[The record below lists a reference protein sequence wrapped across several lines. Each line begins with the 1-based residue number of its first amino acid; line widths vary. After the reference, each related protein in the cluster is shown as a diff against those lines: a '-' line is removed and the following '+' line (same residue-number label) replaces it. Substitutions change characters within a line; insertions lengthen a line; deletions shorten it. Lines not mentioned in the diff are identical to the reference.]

1 MRLLFSAAIVAIFAS
16 PGRTVLAQA
25 AADFGVAEVRQT
37 LDSARKDVE
46 AYTTAGGRA
55 GTPEHPAI
63 KWDPVLWAYRDRY
76 PGTDAAAIGSA
87 EAVRL
92 LVRAEL
98 WDRARARVDSLAAD
112 DSAWPRVAPVV
123 YSEGI
128 ARKDL
133 PYAIEKLSR
142 IAAATSNGSIK
153 APVLVVV
160 ARAYRR
166 QGDKDAAIRALEA
179 AKAAAPGTPFAEE
192 ADGLLYEI
200 AHLSVGLAAPP
211 ISGTAR
217 NGRAIS
223 LAALRG
229 SRSCW
234 CSGAR
239 RDWSAWRR
247 FL

>member
-1 MRLLFSAAIVAIFAS
+1 MRLLLLAALVSVAAS
-16 PGRTVLAQA
+16 PGRTILAQA
-25 AADFGVAEVRQT
+25 AADASEAEVRQT
-37 LDSARKDVE
+37 VDSARKDVE

-63 KWDPVLWAYRDRY
+63 KWDSALWVYRDRY

-98 WDRARARVDSLAAD
+98 WDRAHARIDSLAAD
-112 DSAWPRVAPVV
+112 DPAWPRVAPVV
-123 YSEGI
+123 YEEGI

-133 PYAIEKLSR
+133 PYAIEKLSGV
-142 IAAATSNGSIK
+142 AASTPNPSIK

-166 QGDKDAAIRALEA
+166 QGDKDAATRALEA
-179 AKAAAPGTPFAEE
+179 AKSAAPGTPVAEE

-200 AHLSVGLAAPP
+200 EHLSIGLPAPP
-211 ISGTAR
+211 VSGTAR

-229 SRSCW
+229 KPVVLVFW
-234 CSGAR
+234 GTT
-239 RDWSAWRR
+239 
-247 FL
+247 

>member
-1 MRLLFSAAIVAIFAS
+1 MRMRLLFFAALVSVAASA
-16 PGRTVLAQA
+16 GRMVHAQA
-25 AADFGVAEVRQT
+25 AADAAVAEVRQT
-37 LDSARKDVE
+37 RDSARKDVD
-46 AYTTAGGRA
+46 AYTAAGGRA
-55 GTPEHPAI
+55 GTTEHPAI
-63 KWDPVLWAYRDRY
+63 KWDAALWAYRDRY

-98 WDRARARVDSLAAD
+98 WDRAHARIDSLAVD
-112 DSAWPRVAPVV
+112 DPAWPRVAPVV

-128 ARKDL
+128 AHKDL

-142 IAAATSNGSIK
+142 VAASTPHPSIK

-160 ARAYRR
+160 GRVYRR
-166 QGDKDAAIRALEA
+166 QGDKDAATRALEA
-179 AKAAAPGTPFAEE
+179 AKAAAPGTPVAEE

-200 AHLSVGLAAPP
+200 THLSIGLPAPP
-211 ISGTAR
+211 ISGRAR

-229 SRSCW
+229 KPVVLVFW
-234 CSGAR
+234 GTT
-239 RDWSAWRR
+239 
-247 FL
+247 

>member
-1 MRLLFSAAIVAIFAS
+1 MRIRLLFLAALVSVVAS
-16 PGRTVLAQA
+16 SDRTVLAQA
-25 AADFGVAEVRQT
+25 AADAAVAEVRQT
-37 LDSARKDVE
+37 LDSARKAVE

-55 GTPEHPAI
+55 GTPDHPAI
-63 KWDPVLWAYRDRY
+63 KWESALWDYRDRY
-76 PGTDAAAIGSA
+76 PGTAAAALGSA

-98 WDRARARVDSLAAD
+98 WDRAHARIDSLAPD
-112 DSAWPRVAPVV
+112 DLAWPRVAPVV

-142 IAAATSNGSIK
+142 VAASTSNASIK

-166 QGDKDAAIRALEA
+166 QGDKDAATRALEA
-179 AKAAAPGTPFAEE
+179 AMAASPGTPVAEE
-192 ADGLLYEI
+192 AEGLLYEI
-200 AHLSVGLAAPP
+200 AHLSIGLPAPP
-211 ISGTAR
+211 IAGKAR
-217 NGRAIS
+217 SGRAIS

-229 SRSCW
+229 KPVVLVFWAST
-234 CSGAR
+234 
-239 RDWSAWRR
+239 
-247 FL
+247 

>member
-1 MRLLFSAAIVAIFAS
+1 MRTRLLFAALMAAAAS
-16 PGRTVLAQA
+16 SGRAVFAQA
-25 AADFGVAEVRQT
+25 VVDANVAEVRQT
-37 LDSARKDVE
+37 LDAARKAVD
-46 AYTTAGGRA
+46 AYTKAGGRA
-55 GTPEHPAI
+55 GTAEHPAI
-63 KWDPVLWAYRDRY
+63 KWDSALWAYRDRY

-87 EAVRL
+87 GAVRL

-98 WDRARARVDSLAAD
+98 WERAHARIDSLAAD
-112 DSAWPRVAPVV
+112 DLAWPRVAPVV
-123 YSEGI
+123 YQEGI

-133 PYAIEKLSR
+133 PYVIERLSGV
-142 IAAATSNGSIK
+142 AASTSNASIK

-166 QGDKDAAIRALEA
+166 QGDKDAATRALEA
-179 AKAAAPGTPFAEE
+179 ARVAAPGTPVAEE

-200 AHLSVGLAAPP
+200 AHLSVGVPAPS

-229 SRSCW
+229 KPVVLVFW
-234 CSGAR
+234 GTT
-239 RDWSAWRR
+239 
-247 FL
+247 